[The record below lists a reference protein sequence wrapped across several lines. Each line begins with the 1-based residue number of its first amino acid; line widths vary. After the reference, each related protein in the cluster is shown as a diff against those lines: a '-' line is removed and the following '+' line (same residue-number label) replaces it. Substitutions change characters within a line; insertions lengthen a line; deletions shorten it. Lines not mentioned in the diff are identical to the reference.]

1 MFYPGFWWRGAGEGQ
16 EGIWSCLQVQERGLV
31 QLWPTD
37 TSKYLSKRKK
47 TQMGCPNI
55 INDNQIYVNK
65 QVFLKMHYILG
76 WLERI
81 PNRNMEA
88 TGAKRCWKDTAN
100 SVMESFINLQQKVAA
115 KNVPKNMRRQSHY
128 KTLKHF
134 QCSHN
139 KSAKLRQNAIALL
152 LLLKVLV

>member
-1 MFYPGFWWRGAGEGQ
+1 MFYPGFWWRVAGEGQ
-16 EGIWSCLQVQERGLV
+16 EGIWSSLQVQERGLV

-37 TSKYLSKRKK
+37 TSKYLSKRIW

-65 QVFLKMHYILG
+65 QVSLKMHYILG

-115 KNVPKNMRRQSHY
+115 KNLPKY
-128 KTLKHF
+128 EAAVTLQNSQIF
-134 QCSHN
+134 QYSHN
-139 KSAKLRQNAIALL
+139 KSSKLRRDAIALL
-152 LLLKVLV
+152 L

>member
-37 TSKYLSKRKK
+37 TSKYFWRKK
-47 TQMGCPNI
+47 RIQEHKWIVQILVTI
-55 INDNQIYVNK
+55 IKDTWTK
-65 QVFLKMHYILG
+65 KFFLTMHYILG

-81 PNRNMEA
+81 PNRNREA

-115 KNVPKNMRRQSHY
+115 KNLPKY
-128 KTLKHF
+128 EATVTL
-134 QCSHN
+134 
-139 KSAKLRQNAIALL
+139 QNIHTFSIFS
-152 LLLKVLV
+152 